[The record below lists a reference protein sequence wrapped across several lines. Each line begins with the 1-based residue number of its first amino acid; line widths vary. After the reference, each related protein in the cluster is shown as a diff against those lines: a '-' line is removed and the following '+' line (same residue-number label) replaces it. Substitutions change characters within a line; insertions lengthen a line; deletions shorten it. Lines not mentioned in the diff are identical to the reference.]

1 MKLSLI
7 IISFFAYTVVAS
19 AQFENQSAIIQ
30 NYSTFSSKVTAKYIT
45 TYSLGYKS
53 TLNEKATQDHISVYF
68 PEQKSD
74 TIASSNSQMRYVGY
88 AELGYSAGIGNEGL
102 SVLKLNVING
112 YQINQYLSIGFGTGL
127 RYFIGFDAAVLPI
140 FANFRAHLANKKVS
154 PYFSMDAGTTLNIFD
169 GFRNIG
175 ALVSPTGGLSIRF
188 HDNSTINFGIGY
200 EMQALTL
207 YKNNGSSLKVNSN
220 GLSFILG
227 FSL

>member
-1 MKLSLI
+1 MKITI
-7 IISFFAYTVVAS
+7 IIICVFTFSIVAS
-19 AQFENQSAIIQ
+19 AQFENQSAICR
-30 NYSTFSSKVTAKYIT
+30 NYSTFSSKVTTKYKT
-45 TYSLGYKS
+45 TNSFDYES
-53 TLNEKATQDHISVYF
+53 TLNEKITQDHISVNF

-74 TIASSNSQMRYVGY
+74 TIASSNSQMRYIGY

-102 SVLKLNVING
+102 SVLKLNVVNG

-200 EMQALTL
+200 EMQGLTL
-207 YKNNGSSLKVNSN
+207 YKNNGSSIKVNSN